1 MREKEL
7 MILLKT
13 NEKKDD
19 VLIDSLNKNVYNMY
33 SNVRYHL
40 RSDIFESEQILV
52 SNSVFV
58 KILGGFC
65 SMSYSV

>member
-1 MREKEL
+1 MCWYAYKSVIQIEQTENK
-7 MILLKT
+7 
-13 NEKKDD
+13 
-19 VLIDSLNKNVYNMY
+19 NKNVYNTY
-33 SNVRYHL
+33 SNVPYHL